1 MNLRQRLFRYLT
13 GVGIGLVLVL
23 LAFGNRSCTDWMP
36 NKRVLK
42 RLSETELIVSSYA
55 RCKMDCMGLG
65 NEEIKLLLAN
75 GDVDFKMSDTKSSP
89 LKYRVNVQRENKSTY
104 WMEFLA
110 ADSTSTIVEVNLDGF
125 SANCECN

>member
-1 MNLRQRLFRYLT
+1 
-13 GVGIGLVLVL
+13 
-23 LAFGNRSCTDWMP
+23 
-36 NKRVLK
+36 
-42 RLSETELIVSSYA
+42 
-55 RCKMDCMGLG
+55 
-65 NEEIKLLLAN
+65 
-75 GDVDFKMSDTKSSP
+75 MSDTKSSP